1 MQDTKPNSGDVE
13 IPRLRGLAEVADAY
27 DAFLIDA
34 WGVLLDGVRVYPGVI
49 GCLQQLRRTGKR
61 VIVLTNAARRE
72 SVVAQGMH
80 ALGLGTDLY
89 DSIVSSGELT
99 WIALSTRADPFHAR
113 LGDTCYY
120 LGPERSRGLLDGTG
134 LTLTDQLEEADFVLT
149 TGPLGEHEP
158 DIEPYQGLLAQ
169 AARQGLPMVCANP
182 DHAAIRGGT
191 RGISAGAIASAYR
204 SLYAAEVRFHGKPYA
219 EIYAH
224 ACTRAGV
231 PRERILAIGDG
242 LNTDI
247 LGANRASLPSLFI
260 AGGLHEVDL
269 QTPDSSAQL
278 QALFREYGCRPDTV
292 LQSLSW

>member
-1 MQDTKPNSGDVE
+1 MQNTKTNSGDVE

-49 GCLQQLRRTGKR
+49 DCLQQLRHIGKR

-72 SVVAQGMH
+72 SVVAQGMQ

-149 TGPLGEHEP
+149 TGPFVAACSAM
-158 DIEPYQGLLAQ
+158 LAE

-269 QTPDSSAQL
+269 QAPDSGAQL
-278 QALFREYGCRPDTV
+278 QALFREYGCRPETV